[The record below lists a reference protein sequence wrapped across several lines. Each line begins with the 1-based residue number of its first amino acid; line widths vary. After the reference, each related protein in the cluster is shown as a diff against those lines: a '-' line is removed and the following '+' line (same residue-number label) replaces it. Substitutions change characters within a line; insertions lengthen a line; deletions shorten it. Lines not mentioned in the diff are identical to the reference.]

1 MANPNKA
8 PRPSKYYEGLSVK
21 GFGEPVIYVDESDAP
36 ESITKGNKSLH
47 VAQKR
52 SGKTLRYVI
61 TRIRKIGSHNYYFGK
76 RVKDSKGMKH
86 PVRFGEEK
94 MVITDNSLKFPRS
107 YQAYWYAYE

>member
-1 MANPNKA
+1 MPNPNKA
-8 PRPSKYYEGLSVK
+8 PRPSKFYQGLDVK

-61 TRIRKIGSHNYYFGK
+61 TRIRKIGSYYYYSGK

-94 MVITDNSLKFPRS
+94 LVITNMELKFPRS